1 MDSDSR
7 YHDLIRQMQEM
18 KATFDI
24 QFDRLTRENEELRYK
39 NSAYE
44 EAGSTRPTFS
54 EFQQIPL
61 ADESPYTQP
70 STNQQSYTQ
79 PAPPPPQVVYYP
91 PTPAPTPAFDL
102 NLPLPPMFSGK

>member
-7 YHDLIRQMQEM
+7 YDDLIRQMQEM

-24 QFDRLTRENEELRYK
+24 QYDCLTRENEELRYK
-39 NSAYE
+39 NNVYE

-70 STNQQSYTQ
+70 SPNQQSYT
-79 PAPPPPQVVYYP
+79 
-91 PTPAPTPAFDL
+91 
-102 NLPLPPMFSGK
+102 

>member
-7 YHDLIRQMQEM
+7 YDDLIRQMQEM

-24 QFDRLTRENEELRYK
+24 QYDRLTRENEELRYK

-61 ADESPYTQP
+61 VDESPYTQP
-70 STNQQSYTQ
+70 SPN
-79 PAPPPPQVVYYP
+79 
-91 PTPAPTPAFDL
+91 
-102 NLPLPPMFSGK
+102 